1 MTKITIRRFDRNVV
15 QALTNRGFPEPLARA
30 LAARH
35 VTSPS
40 DLDYE
45 FKEMLSP
52 WDLKNCREA
61 GEAIADAIWKQKKIV
76 IIGDYDCDGATAV
89 SVGILGLQALGAFN
103 VSYLIPD
110 RDKDGYGLSPQLVD
124 RAAAA
129 GAELIITVDNGISS
143 VAAVEHAK
151 TLGIEA
157 VVTDHHLPGDE
168 IPDTLVVNPNQ
179 RGDTFPSK
187 SLAGVGVIFY
197 VLIAVRSALRA
208 KGAYPNGKQP
218 NLQHLIDLVA
228 LGTVAD
234 VVPLDRNNRIL
245 VSKGLDS
252 IRAGKMQPGV
262 SALLS
267 VAGKNAHRISAND
280 LGYILGPRINAAGR
294 LDSINKGVE
303 CLTSYDYNTAL
314 FYAKELDQINA
325 ERRNR
330 EVSMQSD
337 AILSLQTISV
347 DDSNS
352 IVLKGDDWHAGI
364 IGLVASRIKEQTY
377 RPVIAFAPSEENG
390 EHVLKGSGRSIPG
403 IHLRDALDRVSK
415 LSPGLILKFGGHA
428 MAAGLTIRKDAFDEF
443 KELFARA
450 VKELSDPE
458 MFERNIVTDGEL
470 RASDF
475 NIELVEAI
483 RKHVWGQAFPEP
495 LFANQFKVLSQR
507 VLKDQHLKLSLE
519 VDGREIQAIWF
530 RHKRELPPT
539 VRLAYKLDINDFRGR
554 QSVQLIIEGMED
566 EFEDWTGLAVFC
578 RANKLTQL
586 TKNGPISA
594 RSTS

>member
-15 QALTNRGFPEPLARA
+15 QALTNRGFLEPLARA

-530 RHKRELPPT
+530 RHRRELPPT

-566 EFEDWTGLAVFC
+566 EFEDWTA
-578 RANKLTQL
+578 
-586 TKNGPISA
+586 
-594 RSTS
+594 

>member
-45 FKEMLSP
+45 IKEMLSP

-314 FYAKELDQINA
+314 FYAKELDQIKA
-325 ERRNR
+325 QRRNR
-330 EVSMQSD
+330 EVTMQSD

-566 EFEDWTGLAVFC
+566 EFEDWTA
-578 RANKLTQL
+578 
-586 TKNGPISA
+586 
-594 RSTS
+594 

>member
-30 LAARH
+30 FAARH

-566 EFEDWTGLAVFC
+566 EFEDWTA
-578 RANKLTQL
+578 
-586 TKNGPISA
+586 
-594 RSTS
+594 

>member
-15 QALTNRGFPEPLARA
+15 QALTSRGFPEPLARA

-566 EFEDWTGLAVFC
+566 EFEDWTA
-578 RANKLTQL
+578 
-586 TKNGPISA
+586 
-594 RSTS
+594 

>member
-52 WDLKNCREA
+52 WDLKNCKEA

-124 RAAAA
+124 RAAA
-129 GAELIITVDNGISS
+129 GSAEFIITVDNGISS

-151 TLGIEA
+151 ALGIET

-267 VAGKNAHRISAND
+267 VAGKNAHRICAND

-415 LSPGLILKFGGHA
+415 LKPGLILKFGGHA

-475 NIELVEAI
+475 NVELVEAI

-566 EFEDWTGLAVFC
+566 EFEEWTA
-578 RANKLTQL
+578 
-586 TKNGPISA
+586 
-594 RSTS
+594 

>member
-52 WDLKNCREA
+52 WDLKNCKEA

-151 TLGIEA
+151 ALGIETI
-157 VVTDHHLPGDE
+157 VTDHHLPGDE

-267 VAGKNAHRISAND
+267 VAGKNAHRICAND

-337 AILSLQTISV
+337 AILSLQTISI

-415 LSPGLILKFGGHA
+415 LKPGLILKFGGHA

-443 KELFARA
+443 KGLFARA

-475 NIELVEAI
+475 NTELVEAI

-566 EFEDWTGLAVFC
+566 EFEDWTA
-578 RANKLTQL
+578 
-586 TKNGPISA
+586 
-594 RSTS
+594 

>member
-52 WDLKNCREA
+52 WDLKNCKEA
-61 GEAIADAIWKQKKIV
+61 GEAIADAIWKQKNIV

-129 GAELIITVDNGISS
+129 GAEFITTVDNGISS

-151 TLGIEA
+151 ALGIET

-267 VAGKNAHRISAND
+267 VAGKNAHRICAND

-415 LSPGLILKFGGHA
+415 LKPGLILKFGGHA

-530 RHKRELPPT
+530 RHKRELSPT

-566 EFEDWTGLAVFC
+566 EFEDWTA
-578 RANKLTQL
+578 
-586 TKNGPISA
+586 
-594 RSTS
+594 

>member
-252 IRAGKMQPGV
+252 IRASKMQPGV

-330 EVSMQSD
+330 EISMQSD

-566 EFEDWTGLAVFC
+566 EFEDWTA
-578 RANKLTQL
+578 
-586 TKNGPISA
+586 
-594 RSTS
+594 

>member
-52 WDLKNCREA
+52 WDLKNCKEA

-151 TLGIEA
+151 ALGIETI
-157 VVTDHHLPGDE
+157 VTDHHLPGDE

-267 VAGKNAHRISAND
+267 VAGKNAHRICAND

-337 AILSLQTISV
+337 AILSLQTISI

-415 LSPGLILKFGGHA
+415 LKPGLILKFGGHA

-443 KELFARA
+443 KGLFARA

-566 EFEDWTGLAVFC
+566 EFEDWTA
-578 RANKLTQL
+578 
-586 TKNGPISA
+586 
-594 RSTS
+594 

>member
-330 EVSMQSD
+330 EISMQSD

-475 NIELVEAI
+475 KIELVEAI

-566 EFEDWTGLAVFC
+566 EFEDWTA
-578 RANKLTQL
+578 
-586 TKNGPISA
+586 
-594 RSTS
+594 

>member
-124 RAAAA
+124 RAASA

-566 EFEDWTGLAVFC
+566 EFEDWTA
-578 RANKLTQL
+578 
-586 TKNGPISA
+586 
-594 RSTS
+594 

>member
-519 VDGREIQAIWF
+519 ADGREIQAIWF

-566 EFEDWTGLAVFC
+566 EFEDWTA
-578 RANKLTQL
+578 
-586 TKNGPISA
+586 
-594 RSTS
+594 

>member
-566 EFEDWTGLAVFC
+566 EFEGWTA
-578 RANKLTQL
+578 
-586 TKNGPISA
+586 
-594 RSTS
+594 

>member
-314 FYAKELDQINA
+314 FYAKELDQIKA
-325 ERRNR
+325 QRRNR
-330 EVSMQSD
+330 EVTMQSD

-566 EFEDWTGLAVFC
+566 EFEDWTA
-578 RANKLTQL
+578 
-586 TKNGPISA
+586 
-594 RSTS
+594 

>member
-76 IIGDYDCDGATAV
+76 IIGDYDCDGAAAV

-566 EFEDWTGLAVFC
+566 EFEDWTA
-578 RANKLTQL
+578 
-586 TKNGPISA
+586 
-594 RSTS
+594 

>member
-35 VTSPS
+35 VRNPS

-52 WDLKNCREA
+52 WDLKNCKEA

-124 RAAAA
+124 RAAAS
-129 GAELIITVDNGISS
+129 GAQFIITVDNGISS

-151 TLGIEA
+151 ELGIET

-179 RGDTFPSK
+179 RGDTFQSK

-337 AILSLQTISV
+337 AILSLQTISI
-347 DDSNS
+347 DDSSS

-566 EFEDWTGLAVFC
+566 EFEDWTA
-578 RANKLTQL
+578 
-586 TKNGPISA
+586 
-594 RSTS
+594 

>member
-124 RAAAA
+124 RAAVA

-566 EFEDWTGLAVFC
+566 EFEDWTA
-578 RANKLTQL
+578 
-586 TKNGPISA
+586 
-594 RSTS
+594 

>member
-52 WDLKNCREA
+52 WDLKNCKEA

-151 TLGIEA
+151 TLGIET

-179 RGDTFPSK
+179 RGDAFPSK

-267 VAGKNAHRISAND
+267 VAGKNAHRICAND

-415 LSPGLILKFGGHA
+415 LKPGLILKFGGHA

-566 EFEDWTGLAVFC
+566 EFEEWTA
-578 RANKLTQL
+578 
-586 TKNGPISA
+586 
-594 RSTS
+594 

>member
-470 RASDF
+470 RAYDF

-566 EFEDWTGLAVFC
+566 EFEDWTA
-578 RANKLTQL
+578 
-586 TKNGPISA
+586 
-594 RSTS
+594 

>member
-52 WDLKNCREA
+52 WDLKNCKEA
-61 GEAIADAIWKQKKIV
+61 GEAIADAIWKQKNIV

-151 TLGIEA
+151 ALGIET

-267 VAGKNAHRISAND
+267 VAGKNAHRICAND

-415 LSPGLILKFGGHA
+415 LKPGLILKFGGHA

-539 VRLAYKLDINDFRGR
+539 VRLAYKLDINDFRER

-566 EFEDWTGLAVFC
+566 EFEDWTA
-578 RANKLTQL
+578 
-586 TKNGPISA
+586 
-594 RSTS
+594 

>member
-197 VLIAVRSALRA
+197 VLIAVRSAPRA

-566 EFEDWTGLAVFC
+566 EFEDWTA
-578 RANKLTQL
+578 
-586 TKNGPISA
+586 
-594 RSTS
+594 

>member
-352 IVLKGDDWHAGI
+352 IVLKGDDSHAGI

-566 EFEDWTGLAVFC
+566 EFEDWTA
-578 RANKLTQL
+578 
-586 TKNGPISA
+586 
-594 RSTS
+594 

>member
-519 VDGREIQAIWF
+519 VDGREIQAICF

-566 EFEDWTGLAVFC
+566 EFEDWTA
-578 RANKLTQL
+578 
-586 TKNGPISA
+586 
-594 RSTS
+594 

>member
-1 MTKITIRRFDRNVV
+1 M
-15 QALTNRGFPEPLARA
+15 
-30 LAARH
+30 
-35 VTSPS
+35 
-40 DLDYE
+40 
-45 FKEMLSP
+45 
-52 WDLKNCREA
+52 
-61 GEAIADAIWKQKKIV
+61 
-76 IIGDYDCDGATAV
+76 
-89 SVGILGLQALGAFN
+89 
-103 VSYLIPD
+103 
-110 RDKDGYGLSPQLVD
+110 
-124 RAAAA
+124 
-129 GAELIITVDNGISS
+129 DNGISS

-151 TLGIEA
+151 ALGIET

-267 VAGKNAHRISAND
+267 VAGKNAHRICAND

-415 LSPGLILKFGGHA
+415 LKPGLILKFGGHA

-475 NIELVEAI
+475 NTELVEAI

-566 EFEDWTGLAVFC
+566 EFEDWTA
-578 RANKLTQL
+578 
-586 TKNGPISA
+586 
-594 RSTS
+594 

>member
-267 VAGKNAHRISAND
+267 VAGKNAHRISDND

-566 EFEDWTGLAVFC
+566 EFEDWTA
-578 RANKLTQL
+578 
-586 TKNGPISA
+586 
-594 RSTS
+594 

>member
-61 GEAIADAIWKQKKIV
+61 GKAIADAIWKQKKIV

-566 EFEDWTGLAVFC
+566 EFEDWTA
-578 RANKLTQL
+578 
-586 TKNGPISA
+586 
-594 RSTS
+594 

>member
-157 VVTDHHLPGDE
+157 VVTVHHLPGDE

-314 FYAKELDQINA
+314 FYAKELDQINT

-566 EFEDWTGLAVFC
+566 EFEDWTA
-578 RANKLTQL
+578 
-586 TKNGPISA
+586 
-594 RSTS
+594 

>member
-267 VAGKNAHRISAND
+267 VAGKNAYRISAND

-314 FYAKELDQINA
+314 FYAKELDQINT

-566 EFEDWTGLAVFC
+566 EFEDWTA
-578 RANKLTQL
+578 
-586 TKNGPISA
+586 
-594 RSTS
+594 

>member
-252 IRAGKMQPGV
+252 IRDGKMQPGV

-566 EFEDWTGLAVFC
+566 EFEDWTA
-578 RANKLTQL
+578 
-586 TKNGPISA
+586 
-594 RSTS
+594 

>member
-151 TLGIEA
+151 TLGIET

-566 EFEDWTGLAVFC
+566 EFEDWTA
-578 RANKLTQL
+578 
-586 TKNGPISA
+586 
-594 RSTS
+594 

>member
-157 VVTDHHLPGDE
+157 VVPDHHLPGDE

-566 EFEDWTGLAVFC
+566 EFEDWTA
-578 RANKLTQL
+578 
-586 TKNGPISA
+586 
-594 RSTS
+594 

>member
-179 RGDTFPSK
+179 LGDTFPSK

-566 EFEDWTGLAVFC
+566 EFEDWTA
-578 RANKLTQL
+578 
-586 TKNGPISA
+586 
-594 RSTS
+594 

>member
-179 RGDTFPSK
+179 RGDTFPRK

-566 EFEDWTGLAVFC
+566 EFEDWTA
-578 RANKLTQL
+578 
-586 TKNGPISA
+586 
-594 RSTS
+594 